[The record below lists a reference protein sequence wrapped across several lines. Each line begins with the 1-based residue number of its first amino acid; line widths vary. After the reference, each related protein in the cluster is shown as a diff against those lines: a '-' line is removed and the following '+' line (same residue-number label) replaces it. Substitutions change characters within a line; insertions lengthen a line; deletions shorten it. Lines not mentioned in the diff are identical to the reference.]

1 MAVEAPVFQSL
12 VRLNNRVTDS
22 RTSRAYAAAR
32 SLVVSFSIPGVIVAT
47 FFFWQSLMPSLLPR
61 DWLFQGILSGIWTL
75 IGYFVGW
82 LIGRIGHLIGIR
94 PRWSETTG
102 AIIRLALFAVAVVFS
117 LVMFGIS
124 ADRQRFNY
132 QALDLPEPQR
142 RLYGLVVVLTVAIV
156 GLALLIGRGVASLR
170 RLVSRG
176 GRTFMPRWLAGTLS
190 FVIVALVLAVLVSDV
205 IYAKAIGFVENSFSV
220 ADTRIDDGEPEKP
233 ADVDLDWGNLGA
245 EGRDFLTRGPDADDI
260 TAITGKPAVDPIR
273 VFVGRESA
281 DTLDERVDLVFKEL
295 DRTDAFSRGT
305 ILFNVTTG
313 TGWVNERNVAP
324 VEYML
329 DGDVATLAL
338 QYSHLPSALSMF
350 TEQGVATTAARKV
363 IAGVEKRIDAMPDAE
378 RPELYIVGE
387 SLGAY
392 AGQSSFTDVDDVMSR
407 VDKALWVG
415 TPGFTRMRADLE
427 NERVGGS
434 RQMLPTIR
442 DGKQILF
449 VQSALELEGTSPQVV
464 YLQNADDPVVWWD
477 ADLAFTKPDW
487 MKEELDPRINPKM
500 SWEPIRTFLQVG
512 IDTFVG
518 TNYHDG
524 TGHLYG
530 TLPVAAWQA
539 LIQPDWDS
547 GQIGALYAALREE
560 RATPTG

>member
-1 MAVEAPVFQSL
+1 M
-12 VRLNNRVTDS
+12 RLNNRVTDS

-32 SLVVSFSIPGVIVAT
+32 SLVVSFSIPGVVVAT

-75 IGYFVGW
+75 IGYFIGW
-82 LIGRIGHLIGIR
+82 LLGRIGHLVGIR
-94 PRWSETTG
+94 PTWSDDT
-102 AIIRLALFAVAVVFS
+102 AALIRLALFAAAVVFS

-142 RLYGLVVVLTVAIV
+142 RLYGLVVLITAAIV
-156 GLALLIGRGVASLR
+156 GLALLVGRVVSAAR

-176 GRTFMPRWLAGTLS
+176 GRTFLPRWVAATLS
-190 FVIVALVLAVLVSDV
+190 FAVVALLLAVLVSDV
-205 IYAKAIGFVENSFSV
+205 IYARAIGFVENTFSV
-220 ADTRIDDGEPEKP
+220 ADTRIEDDEAAKP
-233 ADVDLDWGNLGA
+233 DDVTLDWGNLGS
-245 EGRDFLTRGPDADDI
+245 EGRDFLTRGPDAADI
-260 TAITGKPAVDPIR
+260 TAVTGKPAIDPVR

-281 DTLDERVDLVFKEL
+281 DTLDERVDLVFEEL

-329 DGDVATLAL
+329 DGDTATLAL

-350 TEQGVATTAARKV
+350 TEQGVATDAARKV
-363 IAGVEKRIDAMPDAE
+363 IAGLEERIAALPEAE
-378 RPELYIVGE
+378 RPRLFLVGE
-387 SLGAY
+387 SLGAF
-392 AGQSSFTDVDDVMSR
+392 AGQSSFADVDDLLAR

-415 TPGFTRMRADLE
+415 TPGFTTMRADLE
-427 NERVGGS
+427 DERVDGS

-442 DGKQILF
+442 DGEQVVFAQTAQTLG
-449 VQSALELEGTSPQVV
+449 GTSPQVV

-477 ADLAFTKPDW
+477 ADLAFSKPDW
-487 MKEELDPRINPKM
+487 MREELDPRINPKM

-512 IDTFVG
+512 VDTFVG
-518 TNYHDG
+518 TSFHEG

-539 LIQPDWDS
+539 LIQPGWDS
-547 GQIGALYAALREE
+547 GQLGALYAELREQ
-560 RATPTG
+560 RATPGT